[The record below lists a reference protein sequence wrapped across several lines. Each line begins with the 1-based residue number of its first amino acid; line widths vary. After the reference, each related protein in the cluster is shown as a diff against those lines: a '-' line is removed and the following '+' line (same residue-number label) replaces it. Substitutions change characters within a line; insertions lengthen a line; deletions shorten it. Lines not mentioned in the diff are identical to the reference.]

1 VSDRAGPSWTEQA
14 RLVADD
20 PQVGDRTGWTVD
32 VEGDTIVTGSYAN
45 DAAGPDSGAAYIFFR
60 TGTAWAQQAKL
71 VPADAAAGD
80 GLGYSVAN
88 DADTVV
94 IASVSD
100 DDGGSDSGSAY
111 VFVRDG
117 TTWVQQA
124 ELVADDAAAS
134 DNFGTWVDIDG
145 DTVVVGAA
153 GDNEASAINSGS
165 AYVFRPTGTTWTQQA
180 KLVAPDAAA
189 GDQFGFGVTIDGDR
203 VSVGAPFDDD
213 VGANSGS
220 VHVFTRTG
228 TTWLHEAKIVALDAA
243 AEDRFGTAVATNGS
257 LLIVGAPRDGAAG
270 SQRGSAYVFTRTGST
285 WNETTKLVPVDNDT
299 GDQFGIS
306 VAISGDVIVGAHNDD
321 DAGNNS
327 GSAYVFAP

>member
-1 VSDRAGPSWTEQA
+1 
-14 RLVADD
+14 
-20 PQVGDRTGWTVD
+20 
-32 VEGDTIVTGSYAN
+32 
-45 DAAGPDSGAAYIFFR
+45 
-60 TGTAWAQQAKL
+60 
-71 VPADAAAGD
+71 
-80 GLGYSVAN
+80 
-88 DADTVV
+88 
-94 IASVSD
+94 
-100 DDGGSDSGSAY
+100 
-111 VFVRDG
+111 
-117 TTWVQQA
+117 
-124 ELVADDAAAS
+124 
-134 DNFGTWVDIDG
+134 
-145 DTVVVGAA
+145 
-153 GDNEASAINSGS
+153 
-165 AYVFRPTGTTWTQQA
+165 VFRPTGTTWTQQA